1 MDQSCPDCDKPLA
14 LAKQVSKC
22 SSCMQI
28 FCEKHSKYDSK
39 NQIICRKCFLKFL
52 KKKILK
58 EYSEDPLTLAR
69 ELRSIKANKL
79 SSKQKIEKKQT
90 SIKSLQCQLSF
101 IKVCHK
107 DSMKTLN
114 EQLFLS
120 MSSNNSL
127 QIVANSMNKA
137 KNELQECL
145 KLKSSELENTESLM
159 RKLLHEKSGLELEI
173 MRIEKICENLR
184 NNNNLSIP
192 YTKIKCFC
200 CSRCVKLVKNH
211 FKRHATASVKSR
223 TSCSD
228 KSSVKSLPSYPSE
241 SCKCNLF

>member
-14 LAKQVSKC
+14 LAKQVIKC
-22 SSCMQI
+22 SACMQI

-39 NQIICRKCFLKFL
+39 NQIICRKCFLKLL

-58 EYSEDPLTLAR
+58 EYSEDPLALAR

-90 SIKSLQCQLSF
+90 SIKSLQCKLSF

-120 MSSNNSL
+120 ISSNTSL
-127 QIVANSMNKA
+127 QLVANSMTKA

-145 KLKSSELENTESLM
+145 KLKSSELENTETLM
-159 RKLLHEKSGLELEI
+159 NKLFYEKSSLELEM
-173 MRIEKICENLR
+173 MRIGKICENLR
-184 NNNNLSIP
+184 NHTNLSIP

-200 CSRCVKLVKNH
+200 CSRCIKIIKNQ
-211 FKRHATASVKSR
+211 FKKHATASVKSR
-223 TSCSD
+223 TSSCD
-228 KSSVKSLPSYPSE
+228 KSSVKSLPSYPSD